1 MKALTLFLLRLSTGM
16 LMVWWGLGRAVFR
29 NGSDGGKNVGEAL
42 SEAYYKGIANDG
54 NIQIMLGWA
63 EVALGAA
70 VILGVLRIVVYPLQV
85 IVLGLGAFF
94 IWNHIL
100 DPYGLFLFEEGKRA
114 NLLFFPSSTVFFAT
128 LTLMAFKE
136 YDNISVDSILGR

>member
-63 EVALGAA
+63 EVALDCASWFTLYKSLFWA
-70 VILGVLRIVVYPLQV
+70 LVLFSSGIIFSTHMGFSFLKKENALTFYSSLPQQSSLQ
-85 IVLGLGAFF
+85 
-94 IWNHIL
+94 
-100 DPYGLFLFEEGKRA
+100 P
-114 NLLFFPSSTVFFAT
+114 
-128 LTLMAFKE
+128 
-136 YDNISVDSILGR
+136 